1 MLGKYDFTS
10 SIRTRGLEYYN
21 KNMITAITYAH
32 NIYYAKINGY
42 DVFIDSGASSSERER
57 FVKVNDIDN
66 MGSSGCTCPCDF
78 NCKHLY
84 TLFLKIKEIRKTGR
98 VLQNMDKD
106 ELLEIIKRMY
116 YLNIHNSNVISVHM
130 KLHDLSVYHNKT
142 YYSAI
147 CAIAESIDKLI
158 TIDPKQLDCDDIEQ
172 VRKIHLNIEHNCVIV
187 RKKLKIIHCKVG
199 DEKNLIENLHIYARI
214 LERYAMDEEVFDRIL
229 ELLE

>member
-1 MLGKYDFTS
+1 MLGKDDFTS
-10 SIRTRGLEYYN
+10 SIRARGLEYYK
-21 KNMITAITYAH
+21 KNMVEKITYAH

-66 MGSSGCTCPCDF
+66 MGSSGCTCPCNF

-84 TLFLKIKEIRKTGR
+84 TLVLKIKEIKETEKK
-98 VLQNMDKD
+98 LQNMTND

-116 YLNIHNSNVISVHM
+116 YLNTHNSNVITAHM
-130 KLHDLSVYHNKT
+130 KLHDLSVYHDKP
-142 YYSAI
+142 YYPAI
-147 CAIAESIDKLI
+147 CVIAESIDKLM
-158 TIDPKQLDCDDIEQ
+158 TIDPKQLDNDDMEQ
-172 VRKIHLNIEHNCVIV
+172 IGKIFANISRNCVIV
-187 RKKLKIIHCKVG
+187 RRKLKIAQCKVG
-199 DEKNLIENLHIYARI
+199 DEKDLVENLHIYCKI